1 MNAPREEQPVAVAA
15 TPQQAGDTLL
25 QQWWWV
31 ERTVW
36 TDRML
41 SALQSGAIKGGKWFR
56 LIDKVYDQRNL
67 QSALFKVWSNK
78 GSAGIDKQSVEDF
91 AQKHASELAE
101 LEQQIRTQSYRPHPV
116 RRVYID
122 KPGSVQKRPLGIPAV
137 RDRVV
142 QTALRHVIEPI
153 FEREFAGHSYG
164 FRPGRGCK
172 DALRRVD
179 ELLKAGATW
188 VLDADLKSYF
198 DTIDHRRLL
207 RLLQERI
214 ADGRVLELVDAFL
227 TQGVLEE
234 IKGWQ
239 PTESGTPQGAVISP
253 LLANIYLNGLD
264 HKMAQAGYEMVR
276 YADDF
281 VILCQSRAQAREAL
295 ALVQG
300 WVKEVALQL
309 HEEKTKI
316 VDATA
321 AGGFEFLGYHFERGM
336 KWPRQKSI
344 SKLKDTLRATTRRTS
359 GESLSKIIEEINPVL
374 RGWFGYFKH
383 SKIYSL
389 VAVDGWVRMRLR
401 SMLRKRLG
409 RKGRGCGSDHQRWP
423 NVYFHCAGLY
433 SLESA
438 WRQSAQP
445 HG

>member
-1 MNAPREEQPVAVAA
+1 VRELQRKLWAAAKQSSGRRFHALYDRIHRVDVLWEAWERVRANRGAAGVDQQTVAA
-15 TPQQAGDTLL
+15 
-25 QQWWWV
+25 
-31 ERTVW
+31 
-36 TDRML
+36 
-41 SALQSGAIKGGKWFR
+41 
-56 LIDKVYDQRNL
+56 
-67 QSALFKVWSNK
+67 
-78 GSAGIDKQSVEDF
+78 VEDF
-91 AQKHASELAE
+91 GVHRMLGELAAE
-101 LEQQIRTQSYRPHPV
+101 LRAGIYRPGPV
-116 RRVYID
+116 RRVEIP
-122 KPGSVQKRPLGIPAV
+122 KPDGRKRPLGIPTV

-214 ADGRVLELVDAFL
+214 ADGRVLELIDAFL

-281 VILCQSRAQAREAL
+281 VILCQSRAQAHFIDDPGEPAL
-295 ALVQG
+295 LHGALV
-300 WVKEVALQL
+300 
-309 HEEKTKI
+309 
-316 VDATA
+316 
-321 AGGFEFLGYHFERGM
+321 R
-336 KWPRQKSI
+336 
-344 SKLKDTLRATTRRTS
+344 
-359 GESLSKIIEEINPVL
+359 
-374 RGWFGYFKH
+374 FKH
-383 SKIYSL
+383 AARTGFAI
-389 VAVDGWVRMRLR
+389 
-401 SMLRKRLG
+401 
-409 RKGRGCGSDHQRWP
+409 
-423 NVYFHCAGLY
+423 
-433 SLESA
+433 
-438 WRQSAQP
+438 
-445 HG
+445 

>member
-1 MNAPREEQPVAVAA
+1 MNAPREEQPAAVAA
-15 TPQQAGDTLL
+15 APQQAGDTL
-25 QQWWWV
+25 QEQWWWV

-67 QSALFKVWSNK
+67 TSALFKVWSNK
-78 GSAGIDKQSVEDF
+78 GSAGVDKQSVEDF

-101 LEQQIRTQSYRPHPV
+101 LEQQIRTQSYRPYPV

-122 KPGSVQKRPLGIPAV
+122 KPGSDQKRPLGIPAV

-142 QTALRHVIEPI
+142 QTALRHVMEPI

-207 RLLQERI
+207 TLLQERI

-281 VILCQSRAQAREAL
+281 VILCQSRAQAQEAL

-359 GESLSKIIEEINPVL
+359 GESLSKIIERINPVL

-383 SKIYSL
+383 SKINSL
-389 VAVDGWVRMRLR
+389 MALDGWVRMRLR
-401 SMLRKRLG
+401 SVLRKRLG

-423 NVYFHCAGLY
+423 NVYFNCAGLY

-438 WRQSAQP
+438 WRRSS
-445 HG
+445 